1 VLEQY
6 GEALGLA
13 FQLSDDIM
21 DLTATQETLG
31 KEPGQDMREGVY
43 TLPVLHALGGPRGS
57 ELREVLQEGPPSG
70 ERLDRALEIVRAPEH
85 LARARS
91 AVVAEVDRAHGL
103 AERFPEGPARTALGQ
118 LAEFLAARCGARGS
132 GGSRS
137 ERGRAIGTPPGTQ
150 S

>member
-1 VLEQY
+1 
-6 GEALGLA
+6 
-13 FQLSDDIM
+13 
-21 DLTATQETLG
+21 
-31 KEPGQDMREGVY
+31 MREGVY

-103 AERFPEGPARTALGQ
+103 AERFPDGPARTALGQ

-137 ERGRAIGTPPGTQ
+137 ERGRASGNPQGKQ

>member
-21 DLTATQETLG
+21 DLTASQETLG
-31 KEPGQDMREGVY
+31 KEPGQDLREGVY
-43 TLPVLHALGGPRGS
+43 TLPVLHALSGPRGT
-57 ELREVLQEGPPSG
+57 ELRELLGDGPPSG
-70 ERLDRALEIVRAPEH
+70 ERLDRALDMVRAPGH

-103 AERFPEGPARTALGQ
+103 IDRLSDGPARTALGQ
-118 LAEFLAARCGARGS
+118 LAEFLAARCGARDG
-132 GGSRS
+132 
-137 ERGRAIGTPPGTQ
+137 
-150 S
+150 